1 MERKYVDKVIA
12 ENADLQKKLNKD
24 NSKYYDKLLLYVR
37 LTSLTKNEEKIEEI
51 LLGILQDI
59 LEAQSDGIDA
69 EVFFGKNPKEIA
81 DEILE
86 NVPNAG
92 LAWLKFWGFAFGV
105 YVFVRLFMSLVSVD
119 GKIDLGNILISAVL
133 SILLISVGFY
143 VFGKSVYYYKS
154 KFSDI
159 IVWLI
164 ATLIFASFILL
175 TAFIKTPF
183 VVSTGGVLG
192 IVLIIIIYGMSIYF
206 YIKASNKE
214 VWKPFVPMITGVA
227 ILGVVMRLPMF
238 SKFFDTK
245 TGIVTVGIVVGIL
258 WVVQIILNLLFVK
271 KEEKMIN
278 NKLH

>member
-1 MERKYVDKVIA
+1 MERRYVDKVIA

-59 LEAQSDGIDA
+59 LEAQNDGIDA
-69 EVFFGKNPKEIA
+69 ETFFGKNPKEIA

-105 YVFVRLFMSLVSVD
+105 YVFVRLFMSLVSVY
-119 GKIDLGNILISAVL
+119 GKIDLGNIIISAVL
-133 SILLISVGFY
+133 SILLIYVGFY

-154 KFSDI
+154 KFADI

-192 IVLIIIIYGMSIYF
+192 IVLIIIMYGMSVYF

-227 ILGVVMRLPMF
+227 ILGVAMRLPMF
-238 SKFFDTK
+238 SKFFNTK
-245 TGIVTVGIVVGIL
+245 TGIVTVAVVVGIL
-258 WVVQIILNLLFVK
+258 WVVQIILNLIFVK
-271 KEEKMIN
+271 KEKMIN